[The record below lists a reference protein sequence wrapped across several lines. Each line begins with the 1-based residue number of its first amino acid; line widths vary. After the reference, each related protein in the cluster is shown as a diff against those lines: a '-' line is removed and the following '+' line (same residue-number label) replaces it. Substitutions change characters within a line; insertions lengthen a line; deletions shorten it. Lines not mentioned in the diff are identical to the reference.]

1 LAIALETARK
11 LASRGAT
18 ALIDLGA
25 TQDWLAD
32 VLDREE
38 TADAKVA
45 GLTDLLAGR
54 ATFGDVIRRAL
65 SSNLDII
72 SAGGDLTG
80 VEGLD
85 EIFAALA
92 SAYGR
97 VVTHASDWRTAAAQA
112 AAARAD
118 AIVIVS
124 PPARLEGAVQSAQRA
139 NLIRRFSP
147 FAPGSRRRTSRTPLE
162 AAARVHEARRKG
174 RKPGRTLDGRIHAP
188 LEAVGESGEPAERL
202 AAMNVSNRASVASQ
216 RRAVLA
222 VESRPAGRRGVT
234 LRALRGSP

>member
-1 LAIALETARK
+1 MALRLAKLNRLDGAPFVLIAGDECGQSLAITLETARK

-18 ALIDLGA
+18 ALVDLGA
-25 TQDWLAD
+25 PQDWLAD

-38 TADAKVA
+38 AADAKVV
-45 GLTDLLAGR
+45 GLAELLAGR
-54 ATFGDVIRRAL
+54 ATFGDVIRRDL

-80 VEGLD
+80 VAGLD

-97 VVTHASDWRTAAAQA
+97 VVAHASDWRAAAAQA

-124 PPARLEGAVQSAQRA
+124 PPARLEGAVHSAQTKAGEAYREILAFRA
-139 NLIRRFSP
+139 
-147 FAPGSRRRTSRTPLE
+147 RTPQPVFE
-162 AAARVHEARRKG
+162 DAA
-174 RKPGRTLDGRIHAP
+174 
-188 LEAVGESGEPAERL
+188 
-202 AAMNVSNRASVASQ
+202 
-216 RRAVLA
+216 
-222 VESRPAGRRGVT
+222 
-234 LRALRGSP
+234 